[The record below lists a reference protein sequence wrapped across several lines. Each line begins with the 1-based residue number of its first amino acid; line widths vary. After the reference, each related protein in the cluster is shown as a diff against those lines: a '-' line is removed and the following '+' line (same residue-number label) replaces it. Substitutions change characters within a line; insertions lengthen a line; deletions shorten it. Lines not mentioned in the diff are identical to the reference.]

1 VNDLSAPRIAFC
13 TTVKNRTEH
22 LKKTL
27 PANLADNARYP
38 NAVFVVLDYDDDSG
52 LDGWIG
58 AEMSHALR
66 AGRLVVYRYRSG
78 GAKFHLSHA
87 KNMAARCGMLEG
99 AEILVTLDADN
110 FTGEGFAHALAAA
123 FREPGLVPG
132 IFLCPNYALIKSLP
146 HGAGRP
152 PRGYAG
158 RLAVWAQTFVKM
170 GGYDERFDTWRG
182 EDIDMNFRLQRAGYA
197 MRYID
202 NRHLGAINHSAAVRF
217 REYPHAQQYE
227 NKHEI
232 EVLRAR
238 TETVVNAGRFGV
250 GEVRRHCGTA
260 VKLTPLPTRVFG
272 IGLHRTAT
280 TSLHEAFKR
289 LGFDSFHWGSGEA
302 PLIWYEMKGLHRS
315 RTLEQWYALC
325 DLPIPLL
332 YRELDTAYPNSKF
345 ILTIRNESDWLRS
358 VARLWDPNQNPERR
372 LWDIYPFT
380 NMIHTEIYG
389 RATFDAQVFAARY
402 RRHNADVLEYFKDR
416 PDDLLVMDMDA
427 GVGWGDLCG
436 FLGRPVPGEAYPK
449 VDFMNRASVVAT

>member
-1 VNDLSAPRIAFC
+1 MNDLSAPRIAFC

-27 PANLADNARYP
+27 PANLSDNARYP
-38 NAVFVVLDYDDDSG
+38 NAVIVVLDYDDDSG
-52 LDGWIG
+52 LEEWIA
-58 AEMSHALR
+58 AEMAGAQR

-99 AEILVTLDADN
+99 ADILVTLDADN
-110 FTGEGFAHALAAA
+110 FTGEGFAHAVAAA

-158 RLAVWAQTFVKM
+158 RLAIWAQTFVKM

-227 NKHEI
+227 NKSEI
-232 EVLRAR
+232 DALRAR
-238 TETVVNAGRFGV
+238 TETVVNMGRGW
-250 GEVRRHCGTA
+250 GCGTVTRHDA
-260 VKLTPLPTRVFG
+260 RRVDLTPLPTRVFG

-280 TSLHEAFKR
+280 TSLHSALR
-289 LGFDSFHWGSGEA
+289 QLGLDSFHWGAGEA
-302 PLIWYEMKGLHRS
+302 PLIWYEMRNLGRS
-315 RTLEQWYALC
+315 PTLERWYALC

-332 YRELDTAYPNSKF
+332 YREMDRAYPGSRF
-345 ILTIRNESDWLRS
+345 ILTVRNEASWLRS
-358 VARLWDPNQNPERR
+358 VERLWSSENPNRY
-372 LWDIYPFT
+372 LWDVYPFT
-380 NMIHTEIYG
+380 NMIHTELYG
-389 RATFDAQVFAARY
+389 RATFDAATMLARY
-402 RRHNADVLEYFKDR
+402 RRHNAEVREYFQGR
-416 PDDLLVMDMDA
+416 DDLLVMDVDA
-427 GVGWGDLCG
+427 GLDWAPLCG
-436 FLGRPVPGEAYPK
+436 FLNLPVPGVAYPK
-449 VDFMNRASVVAT
+449 VDFMSPTVSVTT